1 MKRVEVGRLGSPY
14 GLGGA
19 IKFRGEPVVTELER
33 VYIEELGYRA
43 IEEAYYLGEEIVL
56 ELVGVNTVE
65 AARALSGRAVLA
77 DPEELPDLEEGQF
90 YYFQLVGLPV
100 LVNGEPVGEVVD
112 VDDAGAQDV
121 LVVRIGNK
129 RHLIPLQAPYV
140 KASATRIEV
149 EPIPGLLE

>member
-19 IKFRGEPVVTELER
+19 IKFHGEPVVAELER
-33 VYIEELGYRA
+33 VYIEGLGYRA

-56 ELVGVNTVE
+56 ELVGVGTVE

-77 DPEELPDLEEGQF
+77 DPEELPELEEGRF

-100 LVNGEPVGEVVD
+100 LVNGEPVGEVID

-121 LVVRIGNK
+121 LVVRIGSK

-140 KASATRIEV
+140 RASATRIEV